1 MARCNFTPRT
11 VLAAGFSQLGAA
23 PAGTAPKLRKNAKQP
38 KPPKEPKMSTPKVQI
53 PAKRAPK
60 RCAPDENYAT
70 QYVPPVPCVPEP
82 CVPEPCVP
90 EPCVPAVSAI
100 DLVFNDIKIEDNVP
114 LPGHASAATKQDVM
128 GMLLGRM
135 DLKQSACLDFG
146 YKSSLLKAI
155 QAAHKVTGKRFTVKR
170 RHDGDNTI
178 RVWRVA

>member
-1 MARCNFTPRT
+1 
-11 VLAAGFSQLGAA
+11 
-23 PAGTAPKLRKNAKQP
+23 
-38 KPPKEPKMSTPKVQI
+38 MSTPKVQI

-70 QYVPPVPCVPEP
+70 QYVPPVPW
-82 CVPEPCVP
+82 VP

-100 DLVFNDIKIEDNVP
+100 DLVFNNIKIEDNVP

-155 QAAHKVTGKRFTVKR
+155 QAAHKVTDKRFTVKR